1 MYVWDQEIPDMI
13 TQFEAIASKTW
24 TQRLMKPVSSC
35 RLVALSCVSSQPQGD
50 KWIETNF
57 DNQIYRHWK
66 RIASNDFIKN
76 EFELDDVSTFVPK
89 TNAANSMRIV
99 ATNAD
104 SKFIAGPPKIIQT
117 ENPVWHA
124 RKRYSALQANIGS
137 NSATTCSLPCCLVM
151 LCSSLVKKTK
161 IRNQKGYTNS
171 PPRHFF
177 KKCPLRSPWTGP
189 KRAHFKIHWG
199 CLWQTSQISPSLSW
213 IETVYHF
220 LSSLSAAHP
229 QHLHEFPLYS
239 VWSHLIP
246 PG

>member
-1 MYVWDQEIPDMI
+1 MTIQTPPLATRNVSFISQNHTRTIPHCCLSPWFDLCEM
-13 TQFEAIASKTW
+13 QRCAAEKELDRGDRSLEAQVRENGRSVKGT
-24 TQRLMKPVSSC
+24 
-35 RLVALSCVSSQPQGD
+35 G
-50 KWIETNF
+50 
-57 DNQIYRHWK
+57 
-66 RIASNDFIKN
+66 

-104 SKFIAGPPKIIQT
+104 SKFIAGPQKIIQT

-124 RKRYSALQANIGS
+124 RKWYSALQANIGS